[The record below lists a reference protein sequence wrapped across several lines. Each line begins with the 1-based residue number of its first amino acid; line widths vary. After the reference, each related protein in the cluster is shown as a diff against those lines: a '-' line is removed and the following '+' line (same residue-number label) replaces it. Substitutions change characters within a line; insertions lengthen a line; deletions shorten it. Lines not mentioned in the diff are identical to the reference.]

1 MVNRDYSRAYTEV
14 LEILS
19 HFSKED
25 YSKIPD
31 EEIEYFK
38 NNMDKT
44 YEFSIN
50 PEEDL
55 SKQNISKEANAI
67 IVNLFIKYYA
77 TEEQKNKINEI
88 LSLNQEKEEQLKRE
102 KYNPDNI
109 FNNRKMNY
117 NNDIVE
123 NDKLPMVI
131 KKENFFVRFFNY
143 IKSLLFR

>member
-123 NDKLPMVI
+123 NDKLLMVI